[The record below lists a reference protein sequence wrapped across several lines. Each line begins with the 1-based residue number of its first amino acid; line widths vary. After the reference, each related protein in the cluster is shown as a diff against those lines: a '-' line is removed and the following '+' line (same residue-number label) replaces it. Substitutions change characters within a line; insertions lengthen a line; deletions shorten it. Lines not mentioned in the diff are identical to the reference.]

1 MFDLTSLQRDAGNK
15 YGFAAKRTLQLA
27 QALYDRYKLLTYPRT
42 DSKYLPDDY
51 LPTVQET
58 VANMAS
64 CKPSDSMPQQLI
76 DSARWLVTNNR
87 IIPTK
92 RVFNTKKVS
101 DHFAIIPTGKA
112 PPTKLDEAAAKLY
125 HLVLRR
131 FMAIF
136 YPHAEFEV
144 TRRVTRYQQ
153 DTFRTDGRILVVPG
167 YLTVYGRTAGAA
179 ADKDELVAVV
189 DGESATNTEIELR
202 SKETQPPARYNDSSL
217 LSAMETAGKRVD
229 DEELR
234 GAMSERGLGTPATR
248 AAIIENLI
256 RQKYLFRHELSK
268 RDLVV
273 SNKGLALMDQLEE
286 IGIEALSSPE
296 MTGNWEYKLK
306 QMEQGKLTRANFMAE
321 IKDMTKKIVEQTKS
335 FHDEIVNRPFDDLH
349 APCPECDSQVHR
361 QTDGVFEC
369 RNPECKFRLKK
380 HIASHELTEQEARD
394 LMANKLI
401 GPISDFKSRFGQPF
415 EAELTLAKEKK
426 TWKVGFKFEGDDR
439 REEELKNLTE
449 EMIICQAKQSDDSDV
464 MIPIYENENAF
475 LAPDMATKVDERGV
489 RISKTILKREIPTDQ
504 GIKLFVEGKTD
515 LMPGFLSKKGRK
527 FAAHL
532 TIDREK
538 GKLGFEF
545 APRKSKKKTEGDD
558 SDAKATKKKAKK
570 KATKK
575 KATKKKAAKK
585 KTTKKKAAKKKAAKK
600 KAAKKKSTKKAAV
613 EKTASNEKDD

>member
-1 MFDLTSLQRDAGNK
+1 M
-15 YGFAAKRTLQLA
+15 
-27 QALYDRYKLLTYPRT
+27 
-42 DSKYLPDDY
+42 
-51 LPTVQET
+51 
-58 VANMAS
+58 
-64 CKPSDSMPQQLI
+64 
-76 DSARWLVTNNR
+76 
-87 IIPTK
+87 
-92 RVFNTKKVS
+92 
-101 DHFAIIPTGKA
+101 
-112 PPTKLDEAAAKLY
+112 
-125 HLVLRR
+125 
-131 FMAIF
+131 
-136 YPHAEFEV
+136 
-144 TRRVTRYQQ
+144 
-153 DTFRTDGRILVVPG
+153 PG

-286 IGIEALSSPE
+286 IGIEPLSSPE
-296 MTGNWEYKLK
+296 MTGNWEYKLR

-321 IKDMTKKIVEQTKS
+321 IKEMTKKIVEQTKS

-394 LMANKLI
+394 LMTNKLI
-401 GPISDFKSRFGQPF
+401 GPIADFKSRFGQPF

-439 REEELKNLTE
+439 REEELKNLTD

-475 LAPDMATKVDERGV
+475 LAPDMATKIDERGV

-545 APRKSKKKTEGDD
+545 APRKTKKKTEGDD
-558 SDAKATKKKAKK
+558 SDAKATKKKK
-570 KATKK
+570 TKK
-575 KATKKKAAKK
+575 KAAKKKAAKK
-585 KTTKKKAAKKKAAKK
+585 KTTKKKAAKKKSTKK
-600 KAAKKKSTKKAAV
+600 KATKKATAKKTTA
-613 EKTASNEKDD
+613 EKAASNEKDN